1 MLNWLGKLL
10 SGTPSGAAPAAE
22 PAALVRD
29 ALEHQRH
36 GRFDQAER
44 LLYRAL
50 ALAPAAAEIQLLLG
64 DLFRVQGKREA
75 SLQCC
80 LAAVELAPGLAQ
92 AHNNLG
98 TACRELGDF
107 ERAVA
112 EYRRALVLDGSLPE
126 AHFNLGV
133 CLHQRGA
140 DEEAIRCYEQALRL
154 KPDFALARLNLG
166 VLLEDRADV
175 AGAAAAYA
183 GAVAADPG
191 LVEAHVNHGMQL
203 LLAGCLAEGWE
214 EFEWRLRYP
223 EYSGADVA
231 AAASRWDG
239 GTLDGRAILL
249 EAEQGFGD
257 ALQFLRY
264 APLVAARG
272 GRVIVRCAAELADLF
287 AHAPGVSAVVRRGE
301 ALPSFDA
308 WCPLPSLPRAFGTR
322 LESVPAEVPYVR
334 ANPSKSA
341 LWRARLADAGSECRV
356 GLVWASQSGHR
367 TAAAKSIAL
376 EALAPLGGV
385 TGVRFYSLQKGEAA
399 LQAQRPPAGMRL
411 TDLGAELADFSD
423 TAAAVANLDL
433 VISVDTAVAH
443 LAGAMARPTWTLLKR
458 VPDWR
463 WLLGRDDCPWYPT
476 MRLYRQERPG
486 DWQAPVMALAGE
498 LRDFVAARPPAL
510 R

>member
-10 SGTPSGAAPAAE
+10 SGTSSGAAPAAE

-29 ALEHQRH
+29 ALEQQRQ
-36 GRFDQAER
+36 GRFEQAER

-50 ALAPAAAEIQLLLG
+50 ALAPAAAEVQLLLG

-75 SLQCC
+75 ALQSC

-92 AHNNLG
+92 ARNNLG
-98 TACRELGDF
+98 TAYRDLGDF

-112 EYRRALVLDGSLPE
+112 EYRRALELDRGLPE

-133 CLHQRGA
+133 CLHQHGA
-140 DEEAIRCYEQALRL
+140 EEEAIGCYEQALRL
-154 KPDFALARLNLG
+154 KPDLALARLNLG

-175 AGAAAAYA
+175 EGAAAAYA

-203 LLAGCLAEGWE
+203 LLAGRLAEGWE

-223 EYSGADVA
+223 EYSGADA
-231 AAASRWDG
+231 AAAAPRWDG
-239 GTLDGRAILL
+239 GALDGRTILL
-249 EAEQGFGD
+249 DAEQGFGD

-287 AHAPGVSAVVRRGE
+287 AQAPGVSAVVRRGE
-301 ALPSFDA
+301 ALPPIDA

-322 LESVPAEVPYVR
+322 LDSVPAAVPYVR
-334 ANPSKSA
+334 ADPA
-341 LWRARLADAGSECRV
+341 RATRWQARLADAGAECRV

-367 TAAAKSIAL
+367 TAGAKSISLA
-376 EALAPLGGV
+376 ALAPLGSV
-385 TGVRFYSLQKGEAA
+385 PGVRFFSLQKGEAA

-411 TDLGAELADFSD
+411 VDLSAELADFSD

-443 LAGAMARPTWTLLKR
+443 LAGALARPTWTLLKR

-463 WLLGRDDCPWYPT
+463 WLLEREDCPWYPT
-476 MRLYRQERPG
+476 MRLYRQERAG
-486 DWQAPVMALAGE
+486 DWQAPVAALAGA
-498 LRDFVAARPPAL
+498 LRGFAAAR
-510 R
+510 